1 MLIHTGEHE
10 LRIILIH
17 AGIEITVAC
26 REPKE
31 EVAVISAVRCGDM
44 GRALYYISILREE
57 RGREVDT
64 SVGRQ
69 ILSLCGNIIIAEGL
83 AVLRDSCLAGHLICL
98 KHAVAREI
106 RALIERSHRLIIM
119 GNNRNLDAVAYHV
132 FNECGAV

>member
-1 MLIHTGEHE
+1 
-10 LRIILIH
+10 
-17 AGIEITVAC
+17 
-26 REPKE
+26 
-31 EVAVISAVRCGDM
+31 M

-69 ILSLCGNIIIAEGL
+69 ILSLCGNIIIPEGL
-83 AVLRDSCLAGHLICL
+83 AVLRDSCIGGLLLCL

-119 GNNRNLDAVAYHV
+119 GNNRNLDAVAYHI